1 VNVAASVSVPNMI
14 TIADTANAGD
24 AFVFANQGAEV
35 FTAAAVNVAAAQSLT
50 EALDLAS
57 TADGSTN
64 GQIKWFQYGGNT
76 YIVEDVTAGATFA
89 ATDHVVK
96 LTGSID
102 LSTASYVAGT
112 NTLTLA

>member
-1 VNVAASVSVPNMI
+1 VNVAASVSVANMI

-24 AFVFANQGAEV
+24 AFVFANQGTEV
-35 FTAAAVNVAAAQSLT
+35 FTAAKVDVSTAQTLTDALDAAA
-50 EALDLAS
+50 AG
-57 TADGSTN
+57 DGSGN
-64 GQIKWFQYGGNT
+64 GQITWFQYAGNT
-76 YIVEDVTAGATFA
+76 YIVEDVTNVATFA

-96 LTGSID
+96 LTGLID